1 MNIEAIS
8 DFLADSESLGHSDF
22 WLLVL
27 KKATSA
33 PPLYMEISIAI
44 SISQCRSKNK
54 SLLVTEKEANTLFH
68 FSRKSE
74 NFKVPTV
81 STDSGEHFETM
92 SQHTFFRNFIWKFL
106 LSDIGDLAIFPF
118 GTSNP
123 I

>member
-1 MNIEAIS
+1 MNIDAIL

-22 WLLVL
+22 WLLIL
-27 KKATSA
+27 KKTTSA

-74 NFKVPTV
+74 NFKVPRV
-81 STDSGEHFETM
+81 AMDPGE
-92 SQHTFFRNFIWKFL
+92 
-106 LSDIGDLAIFPF
+106 
-118 GTSNP
+118 
-123 I
+123 